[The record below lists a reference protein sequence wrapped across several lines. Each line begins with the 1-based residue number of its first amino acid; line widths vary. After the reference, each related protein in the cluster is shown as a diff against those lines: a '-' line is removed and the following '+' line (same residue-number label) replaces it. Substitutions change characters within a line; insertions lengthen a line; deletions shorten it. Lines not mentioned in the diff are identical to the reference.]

1 MHDVIEH
8 SNSDMDRQSPE
19 DGALASKSNCRKE
32 EEGTDLEKDGEDDD
46 EQQEGERLDIKKA
59 SRAKSK
65 SKKPRL
71 IF

>member
-19 DGALASKSNCRKE
+19 DGALASQSNCRKE
-32 EEGTDLEKDGEDDD
+32 EEGADLEKVGEDD

-59 SRAKSK
+59 SRVKPK